1 MEEIIEIRL
10 LFVAGLL
17 VMSALVAS
25 IAHAIESLGSERPRE
40 DVGAPSAVAP
50 GRIAK
55 EFPLGGT
62 R

>member
-1 MEEIIEIRL
+1 MEEIVEIRL

-17 VMSALVAS
+17 VMSAVVAS
-25 IAHAIESLGSERPRE
+25 IAHALEWLGSGRRMDGAGER
-40 DVGAPSAVAP
+40 SAAP

-55 EFPLGGT
+55 EIPLGGT